1 MELSPRKIEHIVKSE
16 IMPSIEKMDR
26 TKLNES
32 YYLAVKQ
39 LEQTTKD
46 YNKLLDEFARN
57 KQMDTNDSQHIFTP
71 RKYTGTSKPKGII
84 KSKSITTVRSSTE
97 RPDTT
102 PSFDRDNM
110 TWRFLGDDS
119 YIDEERPP
127 TPPRKT
133 TTSRKGGK
141 RGKNIKTMRK
151 YSKK

>member
-1 MELSPRKIEHIVKSE
+1 MDLSPRKIEHVVKSE

-26 TKLNES
+26 KTLNEL
-32 YYLAVKQ
+32 YYLAIKQ

-46 YNKLLDEFARN
+46 YNKLLDEFTRN

-84 KSKSITTVRSSTE
+84 KSKTTVRSTE

-102 PSFDRDNM
+102 PSFNRDRM
-110 TWRFLGDDS
+110 TWRFLGKDS
-119 YIDEERPP
+119 YIDVERPP

-133 TTSRKGGK
+133 TPRKTTTRKGGK
-141 RGKNIKTMRK
+141 RGKYNKTMRK
-151 YSKK
+151 